1 MAPKGTILMTGANGG
16 LGTAIVQSIITK
28 PQLAAYHGLYTVRSA
43 ATAKSLQATLAAA
56 NSHPHDVLQLDLSRL
71 SSVREVAT
79 AINAKV
85 SAGEIPQIRAL
96 VLNAGYRDQQEQT
109 WTEDGL
115 DVAFV
120 SNYLGHW
127 LLVLLLLQSL
137 DRDSGRVV
145 VVGGWIHDSH
155 DKANKMH
162 GAFEDKQWKTIFA
175 DASSESI
182 ESIARGTWSPS
193 PEDPAEDPR
202 QLYGI
207 RRCGAAKLCSVMVI
221 PELQRRLNS
230 DPELNKLSIL
240 GVDPGNMTTKIATGS
255 LNWLIQSIFFVV
267 AQVAGRISPNG
278 RIRLPHKSAGD
289 VLAAALGTD
298 SPVGE
303 FPKGLYFNG
312 AEPKEVSGEAK
323 DAAKRATVWRA
334 SIKYTEPKEGES
346 CLADWA

>member
-28 PQLAAYHGLYTVRSA
+28 PQLAAYQGLYTVRSA
-43 ATAKSLQATLAAA
+43 ATAKSLQSTLAAA
-56 NSHPHDVLQLDLSRL
+56 NSHPHDVLQLDLLRL
-71 SSVREVAT
+71 SS
-79 AINAKV
+79 
-85 SAGEIPQIRAL
+85 IRAL

-145 VVGGWIHDSH
+145 VVGGWIHDPH

-207 RRCGAAKLCSVMVI
+207 RRCGAAKLCSIMMI
-221 PELQRRLNS
+221 LELQRRLNS

-240 GVDPGNMTTKIATGS
+240 GVDPGNMTTKISTGS

-278 RIRLPHKSAGD
+278 TIRLPHKSAGD

-323 DAAKRATVWRA
+323 DAAKRATVWKA
-334 SIKYTEPKEGES
+334 SIKYTELKEGES
-346 CLADWA
+346 FLADWA